1 MYSMEKFHIRAYG
14 KSELAQCYSPDISVS
29 AARRKLMR
37 WIDFHPTL
45 VASLTAQ
52 GFTDKIRTFSPAQV
66 QLIVDALGE
75 P

>member
-1 MYSMEKFHIRAYG
+1 MEHFQVRTYG
-14 KSELAQCYSPDISVS
+14 IGELAQCYSPHISVG

-37 WIDFHPTL
+37 WIHLQPAL
-45 VASLTAQ
+45 GEALRRS
-52 GFTDKIRTFSPAQV
+52 GFSDKVRSFTPAQV